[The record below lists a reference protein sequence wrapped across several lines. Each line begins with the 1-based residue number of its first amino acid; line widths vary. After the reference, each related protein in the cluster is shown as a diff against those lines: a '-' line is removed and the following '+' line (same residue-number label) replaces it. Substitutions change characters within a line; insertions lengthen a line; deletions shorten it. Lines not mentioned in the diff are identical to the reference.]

1 MHKKCLGNLGNC
13 KKILG
18 KSVIEISREFRD
30 GKISGNILSKEYANS
45 STYDDQA
52 GSIAD
57 VNYSAELENKD
68 DSLNEE
74 DEIFQGIIVHL

>member
-1 MHKKCLGNLGNC
+1 MAGKTQKFCFSNLG
-13 KKILG
+13 
-18 KSVIEISREFRD
+18 
-30 GKISGNILSKEYANS
+30 KEYSNS

-68 DSLNEE
+68 DSLDEE
-74 DEIFQGIIVHL
+74 EEIFQGIIINL